1 MVKRTFLFL
10 SCLLACLLVQAQQT
24 LNIHTTTQ
32 GTVSFAFAEKPVV
45 TFATPEVM
53 TVSSELLTV
62 EFPFNEV
69 ESITFE
75 DTTDDVPSIVERD
88 GIAILSIYDLNGR
101 LIQQAA
107 ATNGAASLNLS
118 TLKTGV
124 YVVKDGK
131 RTYKV
136 SVK

>member
-1 MVKRTFLFL
+1 MVKRSLFII
-10 SCLLACLLVQAQQT
+10 SCLLACLFVQAQQT

-45 TFATPEVM
+45 TFTTPAVL
-53 TVSSELLTV
+53 TVTSEKLTV

-69 ESITFE
+69 ERLTFE
-75 DTTDDVPSIVERD
+75 DAPDAVPTLVERD
-88 GIAILSIYDLNGR
+88 GLSALRIFDLSGR
-101 LIQQAA
+101 LVHQAA
-107 ATNGAASLNLS
+107 ATDGAASVDLS
-118 TLKTGV
+118 TMKTGV

>member
-45 TFATPEVM
+45 TCATPEVM

>member
-107 ATNGAASLNLS
+107 ATNGAASLNPS

-124 YVVKDGK
+124 YVIKDGK

>member
-1 MVKRTFLFL
+1 MVKRSILII

-32 GTVSFAFAEKPVV
+32 GTVSFAFAEKPIITFTSPAVLKV
-45 TFATPEVM
+45 T
-53 TVSSELLTV
+53 SDRLTV

-69 ESITFE
+69 ERLTFE
-75 DTTDDVPSIVERD
+75 DAPDAVPSLVERD
-88 GIAILSIYDLNGR
+88 NITGIHIYDLNGR
-101 LIQQAA
+101 LVQQAA

>member
-1 MVKRTFLFL
+1 MVKRSILIISSL
-10 SCLLACLLVQAQQT
+10 LVCLLAQAQQT
-24 LNIHTTTQ
+24 LNIHTKTQ
-32 GTVSFAFAEKPVV
+32 GTVSFAFAEKPTI
-45 TFATPEVM
+45 TFTSPEVLKV
-53 TVSSELLTV
+53 TSDRLTV

-69 ESITFE
+69 ERLTFE
-75 DTTDDVPSIVERD
+75 DLPDAVPSLMERD
-88 GIAILSIYDLNGR
+88 NITGLHIYDLNGR
-101 LIQQAA
+101 LVQQAA
-107 ATNGAASLNLS
+107 ATNGTASLNLS